1 MSKARGWPRDWQTP
15 GPRAVQNLQISHPP
29 DSQGGQLPRSAVARG
44 GGGRGLLGAAGIDCC
59 IMHMAGYFEV
69 ISFLI
74 LPVFN
79 FLILF
84 NKKKKKRA
92 AELYYVIFTPAPGLP
107 KKLGE
112 AERANLISRFWRDS
126 ISQGFIFAISTGKYE
141 QRILNFAIQVFST
154 SL

>member
-1 MSKARGWPRDWQTP
+1 MSKARGWPRGWQMP
-15 GPRAVQNLQISHPP
+15 VPRAVQNLQIPHPR

-44 GGGRGLLGAAGIDCC
+44 GGGGRGVLGAAGIDCC

-84 NKKKKKRA
+84 NKKTKTKKGQLSYIMLFSRLHQAYLQSWVKPNA
-92 AELYYVIFTPAPGLP
+92 QTLFLDF
-107 KKLGE
+107 GE
-112 AERANLISRFWRDS
+112 TAFRRVLFSRF
-126 ISQGFIFAISTGKYE
+126 QQANMNKGY
-141 QRILNFAIQVFST
+141 
-154 SL
+154 

>member
-1 MSKARGWPRDWQTP
+1 MSKARGWPRGWQMP
-15 GPRAVQNLQISHPP
+15 GPRAVQNLQIPHPR

-44 GGGRGLLGAAGIDCC
+44 GGRGVLGAAGIDCC

-84 NKKKKKRA
+84 NQKKKTEKGQ
-92 AELYYVIFTPAPGLP
+92 LSYIMLF
-107 KKLGE
+107 
-112 AERANLISRFWRDS
+112 SRPH
-126 ISQGFIFAISTGKYE
+126 QAYL
-141 QRILNFAIQVFST
+141 Q
-154 SL
+154 SLVRPNAQT

>member
-1 MSKARGWPRDWQTP
+1 MSKARGWLRGWQMP
-15 GPRAVQNLQISHPP
+15 GPRAVQNLLPHPR

-44 GGGRGLLGAAGIDCC
+44 GGGGEGRVLGAAGIDCC

-84 NKKKKKRA
+84 NKNKKQKK
-92 AELYYVIFTPAPGLP
+92 G
-107 KKLGE
+107 
-112 AERANLISRFWRDS
+112 S
-126 ISQGFIFAISTGKYE
+126 
-141 QRILNFAIQVFST
+141 
-154 SL
+154 

>member
-1 MSKARGWPRDWQTP
+1 MSKARGWPRGWQMP
-15 GPRAVQNLQISHPP
+15 APRAVQNLQIPHPR

-44 GGGRGLLGAAGIDCC
+44 GGGGRGVLGAAGIDCC

-84 NKKKKKRA
+84 NKKTKTKKGQLSYIMLFSRLHQAYLQSWVKPNA
-92 AELYYVIFTPAPGLP
+92 QTLFLDF
-107 KKLGE
+107 GE
-112 AERANLISRFWRDS
+112 TAFRRVLFSRF
-126 ISQGFIFAISTGKYE
+126 QQANMNKGY
-141 QRILNFAIQVFST
+141 
-154 SL
+154 

>member
-1 MSKARGWPRDWQTP
+1 MSKARGWPRGWQMP
-15 GPRAVQNLQISHPP
+15 SPRAVQNLQIPHPR

-44 GGGRGLLGAAGIDCC
+44 GGGGRGVLGAAGIDCC

-84 NKKKKKRA
+84 NKKTKTKKGQLSYIMLFSRLHQAYLQSWVKPNA
-92 AELYYVIFTPAPGLP
+92 QTLFLDF
-107 KKLGE
+107 GE
-112 AERANLISRFWRDS
+112 TAFRRVLFSRF
-126 ISQGFIFAISTGKYE
+126 QQANMNKGY
-141 QRILNFAIQVFST
+141 
-154 SL
+154 